1 MPRQERVECRGRYAF
16 PQRRALELLLQS
28 CGGAKPNGFALEER
42 LAVHRRFEHWLR
54 PRPAAAV
61 AARRSRMAASGC
73 A

>member
-28 CGGAKPNGFALEER
+28 CGGAPNGFALEER

-61 AARRSRMAASGC
+61 AARRSRMAASGS